1 LVDLNVVVHKTKRV
15 FDKFFKIDESIISYD
30 RYDGRGRFEKVKR
43 LVFERGDS
51 AAILLRNPQTDE
63 VMLVEQL
70 RFPTFKK
77 GPGIVKEVVAGIIDA
92 NETPDACARR
102 ETLEEIGF
110 VVSNLEA
117 IHTFYVS
124 PGGSSER
131 IILFYGEISNAPG
144 EVAHGKGNEYEDVKY
159 QMTPA
164 EDFIALARGGGI
176 QDAKTLIAAQWLA
189 LRRLAK

>member
-1 LVDLNVVVHKTKRV
+1 MVDLNVIVHKTKRV
-15 FDKFFKIDESIISYD
+15 FDKFFKIDEAVISYD
-30 RYDGRGRFEKVKR
+30 RYNGRGRYEKVKR

-70 RFPTFKK
+70 RFPTWKK
-77 GPGIVKEVVAGIIDA
+77 GPGILKELVAGMIDA
-92 NETPDACARR
+92 DETPDACARR
-102 ETLEEIGF
+102 ETLEETGF
-110 VVSNLEA
+110 VVDKLEA

-131 IILFYGEISNAPG
+131 IVLFYGEISNAPG
-144 EVAHGKGNEYEDVKY
+144 EIAHGKANEYEDVKY
-159 QMTPA
+159 LMLPA
-164 EDFIALARGGGI
+164 EDFIALARGGGV

-189 LRRLAK
+189 LKRLTK

>member
-102 ETLEEIGF
+102 ETLEETGF

-131 IILFYGEISNAPG
+131 IILF
-144 EVAHGKGNEYEDVKY
+144 
-159 QMTPA
+159 
-164 EDFIALARGGGI
+164 
-176 QDAKTLIAAQWLA
+176 
-189 LRRLAK
+189 